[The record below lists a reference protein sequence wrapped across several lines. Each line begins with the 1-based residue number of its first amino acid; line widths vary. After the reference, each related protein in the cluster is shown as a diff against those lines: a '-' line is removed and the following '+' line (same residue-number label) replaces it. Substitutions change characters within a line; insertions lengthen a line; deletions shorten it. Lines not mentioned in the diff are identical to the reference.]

1 MKHVFWLIEGK
12 IAGRSGPNLDTW
24 NLAELK
30 EQGIAAILSVN
41 FSESVDSREMEGAG
55 IAHANIPMSP
65 NAPVQL
71 GDKETCL
78 ANLPKAMAFIKA
90 QKAAGPV
97 MIHCRSGKDRTGL
110 VMAAYLVQFE
120 GMTAKEAMDKVFSVR
135 SIAFSAEGWIPFA
148 LDVLESFEINLRHE
162 RCQA

>member
-1 MKHVFWLIEGK
+1 MKHAFWLIEGK

-30 EQGIAAILSVN
+30 EQGFAAILSVN
-41 FSESVDSREMEGAG
+41 FAESVDSHEMEKVG

-65 NAPVQL
+65 NAPVQA

-78 ANLPKAMAFIKA
+78 ENLPKAMAFIQV

-110 VMAAYLVQFE
+110 VMAAYLIQFE
-120 GMTAKEAMDKVFSVR
+120 GMTAKDAMDKVFSVR

-148 LDVLESFEINLRHE
+148 LDVLESFETSL
-162 RCQA
+162 